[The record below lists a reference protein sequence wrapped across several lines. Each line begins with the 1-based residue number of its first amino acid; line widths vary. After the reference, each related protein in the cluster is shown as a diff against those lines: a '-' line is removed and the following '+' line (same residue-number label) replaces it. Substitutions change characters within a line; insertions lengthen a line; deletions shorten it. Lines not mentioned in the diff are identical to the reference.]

1 MMPSAEPFG
10 YSAYLPEVGLHD
22 ADFLLDVQ
30 SLGAAAFA
38 SWLLPRAAPPE
49 V

>member
-10 YSAYLPEVGLHD
+10 YSAYLHEVGLHD
-22 ADFLLDVQ
+22 ADFCLDVQ

>member
-1 MMPSAEPFG
+1 MMPIAEPSG
-10 YSAYLPEVGLHD
+10 SSAYLHEVGFHD
-22 ADFLLDVQ
+22 ADFFLDVQ

-38 SWLLPRAAPPE
+38 SWLLPRAATPE